1 MVSMTKDSFRDLLE
15 RTAGFTAQVFV
26 LKRVQ
31 QLS

>member
-15 RTAGFTAQVFV
+15 RAAGFTTQVFV

-31 QLS
+31 